1 MAATYERRALAFN
14 GKPILVYVSASP
26 SVGALVVARCRG
38 VTMAAE
44 ADDLGEREYIARI
57 QRAVRELGF
66 DAVVEMQ
73 DDRQIVFDIRRSRE
87 ARPTA

>member
-1 MAATYERRALAFN
+1 MVAAYERRALAFN
-14 GKPILVYVSASP
+14 GKPVLMYVSASP
-26 SVGALVVARCRG
+26 SSGAVVVSRCRG

-66 DAVVEMQ
+66 DAVLEMQ
-73 DDRQIVFDIRRSRE
+73 DDRQIVFDVRRARE

>member
-1 MAATYERRALAFN
+1 MVAAYERLALAFN
-14 GKPILVYVSASP
+14 GKPVLLYVSASP
-26 SVGALVVARCRG
+26 SSGAFVVSRCRG

-44 ADDLGEREYIARI
+44 ADDLTEREYIARI

-66 DAVVEMQ
+66 DAVVEIQ
-73 DDRQIVFDIRRSRE
+73 DQRQIVFEIRRARE